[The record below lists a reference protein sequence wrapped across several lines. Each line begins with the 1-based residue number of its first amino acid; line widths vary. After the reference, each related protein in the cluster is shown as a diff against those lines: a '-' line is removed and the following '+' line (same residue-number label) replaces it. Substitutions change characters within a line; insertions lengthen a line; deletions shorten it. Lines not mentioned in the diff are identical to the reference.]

1 MVMAPTTGLEGRV
14 AVVTGGSRGIGR
26 AIALGL
32 SAQGAKVVIGARNPE
47 AAQQV
52 VAEIEAA
59 GAEGI
64 AVAADISR
72 EAEADGLIQTGLKR
86 FGRLDILVN
95 NAGIT
100 KDGLLIRMKEEDW
113 DAVLDINLKG
123 AFFTTRAALRPML
136 RAQSG
141 RIVNI
146 SSVAGTMG
154 IPGQANYS
162 ASKAGL
168 IGFTKAVAKEVASRS
183 ITVNAVAP
191 GFIETEMTAVLSED
205 RKKSYLGQIPMG
217 RFGAAEE
224 VAALVSFLVSEAA
237 SYITGQVITIDGGLR
252 T

>member
-1 MVMAPTTGLEGRV
+1 MGATIGLEGKV

-26 AIALGL
+26 AIALRL
-32 SAQGAKVVIGARNPE
+32 SAEGARVAICGRNLE
-47 AAQQV
+47 AAEEV

-59 GAEGI
+59 GAVGM
-64 AVAADISR
+64 AVAADVSR
-72 EAEADGLIQTGLKR
+72 ESEAEALIQAGITR

-100 KDGLLIRMKEEDW
+100 RDGLLVRMKEEDW
-113 DAVLDINLKG
+113 DTVLDVNLKG

-136 RAQSG
+136 RARGG

-162 ASKAGL
+162 AAKAGL

-205 RKKSYLGQIPMG
+205 RKKIYLNQIPLG
-217 RFGAAEE
+217 RFGDPTE

>member
-1 MVMAPTTGLEGRV
+1 
-14 AVVTGGSRGIGR
+14 
-26 AIALGL
+26 
-32 SAQGAKVVIGARNPE
+32 
-47 AAQQV
+47 
-52 VAEIEAA
+52 
-59 GAEGI
+59 
-64 AVAADISR
+64 
-72 EAEADGLIQTGLKR
+72 
-86 FGRLDILVN
+86 
-95 NAGIT
+95 
-100 KDGLLIRMKEEDW
+100 
-113 DAVLDINLKG
+113 
-123 AFFTTRAALRPML
+123 ML

-162 ASKAGL
+162 AAKAGL

-205 RKKSYLGQIPMG
+205 RKQTYLSQIPVG
-217 RFGAAEE
+217 RFGDPTE

>member
-1 MVMAPTTGLEGRV
+1 MGTVIGLEGKV

-26 AIALGL
+26 AIALRL
-32 SAQGAKVVIGARNPE
+32 SAEGAKVAICGRNLE
-47 AAQQV
+47 AAEEV

-59 GAEGI
+59 GAIGM
-64 AVAADISR
+64 AVAADVSR
-72 EAEADGLIQTGLKR
+72 ESEAEALIQAGITR
-86 FGRLDILVN
+86 FGRLDILIN

-100 KDGLLIRMKEEDW
+100 KDGLLVRMKEEDW
-113 DAVLDINLKG
+113 DTVLDVNLKG

-136 RAQSG
+136 RARGG

-162 ASKAGL
+162 AAKAGL

-191 GFIETEMTAVLSED
+191 GFIETEMTAVLPED
-205 RKKSYLGQIPMG
+205 RKRIYLSQIPMG
-217 RFGAAEE
+217 RFGDPTE